1 MEVLLAVV
9 GLEVTTEGTETFGEL
24 KDKCFMRILETAAI
38 MLTAAAAWLQRLIST
53 LSSQKY
59 CY

>member
-1 MEVLLAVV
+1 V

-38 MLTAAAAWLQRLIST
+38 TLTAAAAWLQRLIST

>member
-1 MEVLLAVV
+1 V

-38 MLTAAAAWLQRLIST
+38 MLTAAAAAWLQRLISQ